1 MSPIQLTEGMTVT
14 ALYSIVI
21 GLGVIGIMC
30 VGILTAILLRLKHI
44 DMHFQRV
51 APLPKKEKEF
61 ASRAA

>member
-1 MSPIQLTEGMTVT
+1 M
-14 ALYSIVI
+14 ALGASKSKTIASVVVPAAYR
-21 GLGVIGIMC
+21 
-30 VGILTAILLRLKHI
+30 GILTAILLRLKHI